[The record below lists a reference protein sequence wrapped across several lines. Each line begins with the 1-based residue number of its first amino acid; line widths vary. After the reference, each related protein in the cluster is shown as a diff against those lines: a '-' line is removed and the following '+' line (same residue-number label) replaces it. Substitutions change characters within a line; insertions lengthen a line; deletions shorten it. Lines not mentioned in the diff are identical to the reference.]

1 VRRRFDARELDV
13 GNPTPMPKQDETSR
27 ARATFRR
34 IAARRSVQ
42 RAVGWAAVLLLAG
55 LLAFRHEI
63 KHPPLP
69 LKILFGVYLALGL
82 VGLIC
87 LAADAAKVARDWL
100 WNRRQDWR
108 DSRRGERGHDRLV

>member
-1 VRRRFDARELDV
+1 
-13 GNPTPMPKQDETSR
+13 MPDQDQTS
-27 ARATFRR
+27 AASPTFRR

-42 RAVGWAAVLLLAG
+42 RAAGCAAVLILGG

-69 LKILFGVYLALGL
+69 LKILYGVYLVVGL
-82 VGLIC
+82 VGLVC
-87 LAADAAKVARDWL
+87 LSVDAAKVLRDWL

-108 DSRRGERGHDRLV
+108 DWRRDHQRA

>member
-1 VRRRFDARELDV
+1 M
-13 GNPTPMPKQDETSR
+13 PMPNQNDRSG

-42 RAVGWAAVLLLAG
+42 RAAGWAAVLILGG

-69 LKILFGVYLALGL
+69 LKILYGVYLVLGL
-82 VGLIC
+82 VAFVC
-87 LAADAAKVARDWL
+87 LAVDAAKVVRDWL

-108 DSRRGERGHDRLV
+108 DRRNPDQRA